1 MAALWQ
7 TTLFIMLFLL
17 AAAAFNIFCARQL
30 PLTEGIF
37 VVVHVV
43 GFFVFMIVLWVTSEH
58 ATAKQV
64 FTQFQ
69 DNGGW
74 GNTGLS
80 ALVGITTPLWCFLGP
95 DSGAHMSE
103 ELKDASRVL
112 PSAMM
117 WASFCNALLGLLM
130 LITLCFCLGPDWQ
143 DNVLG
148 LTNPTQTGIPIIQVL
163 YNSTSSIPATTFMTA
178 ILIVLSMVGT
188 ITCIA
193 SSSRQVWA
201 FARDKGFP
209 FSSYIEY
216 VSLVFVV
223 ATGEAF
229 FEWRTESAAC

>member
-1 MAALWQ
+1 MVFLVAA
-7 TTLFIMLFLL
+7 T
-17 AAAAFNIFCARQL
+17 AFNIFCARQL

-37 VVVHVV
+37 MVVHVV
-43 GFFVFMIVLWVTSEH
+43 GFFVFVIVLWVTSEH
-58 ATAKQV
+58 APAQQV

-80 ALVGITTPLWCFLGP
+80 VLVGITTPLWCFLGP
-95 DSGAHMSE
+95 DAGAHMSE

-117 WASFCNALLGLLM
+117 WGSFFNALLGLLM

-163 YNSTSSIPATTFMTA
+163 YNSTNSIAATTFMTT
-178 ILIVLSMVGT
+178 ILILLSMVGT

-209 FSSYIEY
+209 FSSFIEY
-216 VSLVFVV
+216 VRRLGPLFLRLPQEQ
-223 ATGEAF
+223 TN
-229 FEWRTESAAC
+229 